1 MTVVKMF
8 DKTLV
13 RFAGLVLGIALLVPN
28 PVQAAL
34 EQTFEVLQVGTSTY
48 HNVTVTTKTKNY
60 VFLIH
65 SNGMA
70 SVKITDLS
78 PELRAQLGYENSE
91 GSQSK
96 TKATAVWAKQTLSK
110 LDAPQVQQ
118 VRAQLAGLFARG
130 QPISR
135 LNAIPITRNVL
146 LIGGAILAALY
157 LFHCYC
163 CLLICRKSGVEPGPL
178 IWLPILQIFPLL
190 KAARMSPW
198 WFLGL
203 LVPVLNLIG
212 QILWCI
218 KIADARGKALIV
230 GLLLIFPLTSPFAVL
245 YLAFSAGPRP
255 RKENRRVEIMTLEAA

>member
-1 MTVVKMF
+1 MKAVKMF

-13 RFAGLVLGIALLVPN
+13 RFAGLVLGITLLVPTL
-28 PVQAAL
+28 VHAAL
-34 EQTFEVLQVGTSTY
+34 EQSFEVLQVGTSTY
-48 HNVTVTTKTKNY
+48 HNVTVTTKNKNY

-70 SVKITDLS
+70 SVKVTDLS
-78 PELRAQLGYENSE
+78 PELRVQLGYGNTE
-91 GSQSK
+91 GSQGKK
-96 TKATAVWAKQTLSK
+96 TTAVWAKQTLSK

-118 VRAQLAGLFARG
+118 VRAQLAGLFAPG

-146 LIGGAILAALY
+146 LLGGAILAALY

-178 IWLPILQIFPLL
+178 IWLPLLQIFPLL

-245 YLAFSAGPRP
+245 YLAFSAGPSP
-255 RKENRRVEIMTLEAA
+255 RKENRRVGVMTLEAA